1 MHTFKVPS
9 PDIAGNLSRRRER
22 VNIEPCTICVADG
35 GLCRV
40 FLRCCRSGGGGQV
53 SKRYSGSSGGGGGGG
68 IWRYY
73 TDDAAG
79 LKM

>member
-1 MHTFKVPS
+1 MSSYRT
-9 PDIAGNLSRRRER
+9 
-22 VNIEPCTICVADG
+22 
-35 GLCRV
+35 
-40 FLRCCRSGGGGQV
+40 V
-53 SKRYSGSSGGGGGGG
+53 SKRYSGASGGGGGGG